1 MMTLLIIIA
10 LVLLV
15 VAAHQLLR
23 VVELSRVIKGEPE
36 WKVTE
41 SDNRLMGAGLFA
53 FVFLLFGFCI
63 WHLYVYADKLLPE
76 AASVHGKDIDWLFN
90 FNLIIITIVFIVTNF
105 VLFYFSW
112 KYYGRRGTRAFFFP
126 HSNKLEM
133 IWTVVPAIFLAVIII
148 FGLMYW
154 NRIMDDTPNPNAIK
168 VELYAKQF
176 DWTARYPGE
185 DGVFGKTDFTM
196 SDHPAANVVAIDT
209 TDKVNGWNDIIVKEV
224 HLVKGKE
231 VIFTIR
237 SRDVIH
243 SVYMPHFRA
252 QMNAVPGQITTFR
265 FTPTKT
271 TEEMRKDPYVIE
283 QVRQINQT
291 REKLGKD
298 PYEFDYV
305 LLCNKICGAS
315 HYNMQLKIIVEDQA
329 SYDNWLKEQKP
340 FMTTVNQ

>member
-10 LVLLV
+10 LVLLSI
-15 VAAHQLLR
+15 AAHQLLR

-41 SDNRLMGAGLFA
+41 KDNRAMGAGMFLFVFVLFA
-53 FVFLLFGFCI
+53 FCV
-63 WHLYVYADKLLPE
+63 WHLYVYADKLLPDS
-76 AASVHGKDIDWLFN
+76 ASAHGNDIDWLFN
-90 FNLIIITIVFIVTNF
+90 FNLIIITIVFVITNLL
-105 VLFYFSW
+105 LFYFAW
-112 KYYGRRGTRAFFFP
+112 KYYGRRDTRAFYFP

-154 NRIMDDTPNPNAIK
+154 NRIMDDTPNPNALKI
-168 VELYAKQF
+168 ELYAKQF
-176 DWTARYPGE
+176 DWTARYPGK
-185 DGVFGKTDFTM
+185 DNVFGKTDFTM
-196 SDHPAANVVAIDT
+196 SDHPASNIVAIDT
-209 TDKVNGWNDIIVKEV
+209 TDKENGWNDIMVKEV

-231 VIFTIR
+231 VIFQIR

-243 SVYMPHFRA
+243 SVFMPHFRA

-271 TEEMRKDPYVIE
+271 TEEMRKDPYVVE
-283 QVRQINQT
+283 QVRQINET
-291 REKLGKD
+291 REKAGKD
-298 PYEFDYV
+298 PYEFDFV
-305 LLCNKICGAS
+305 LLCNKICGAQ

-329 SYDNWLKEQKP
+329 SFDNWMKEQKP
-340 FMTTVNQ
+340 FMSSK